1 NTLAD
6 VRFDNMDI
14 KNNGRYPVNVAS
26 GTFTDLDFTNLRML
40 RNGGDTAFKLDGNIT
55 RGSIHGCKLRSQN
68 GAAAITGAG
77 TISYFDIAEN
87 QYTDTNSNPINLTGT
102 LTNVTYG
109 RNPGL
114 E

>member
-1 NTLAD
+1 
-6 VRFDNMDI
+6 
-14 KNNGRYPVNVAS
+14 
-26 GTFTDLDFTNLRML
+26 
-40 RNGGDTAFKLDGNIT
+40 
-55 RGSIHGCKLRSQN
+55 GSIHGCKLRSQN
-68 GAAAITGAG
+68 GAAAIIGAG
-77 TISYFDIAEN
+77 TINHFDIAEN

>member
-1 NTLAD
+1 IND
-6 VRFDNMDI
+6 
-14 KNNGRYPVNVAS
+14 NGRYPVNVAS

-55 RGSIHGCKLRSQN
+55 RGTIHDCKMRSQN
-68 GAAAITGAG
+68 GAAAITGG
-77 TISYFDIAEN
+77 GNINIFDIAEN

>member
-1 NTLAD
+1 
-6 VRFDNMDI
+6 MDI

-40 RNGGDTAFKLDGNIT
+40 RNGGNTSFKLDGNIS
-55 RGSIHGCKLRSQN
+55 RGSIHNCKLRSQN
-68 GAAAITGAG
+68 GAAALTGAG
-77 TISYFDIAEN
+77 NISDFDIAEN
-87 QYTDTNSNPINLTGT
+87 QYTDTNTTPINLTGT

-114 E
+114 QE

>member
-1 NTLAD
+1 
-6 VRFDNMDI
+6 
-14 KNNGRYPVNVAS
+14 
-26 GTFTDLDFTNLRML
+26 
-40 RNGGDTAFKLDGNIT
+40 
-55 RGSIHGCKLRSQN
+55 CKLRSQN

-77 TISYFDIAEN
+77 TISHFDIAEN